1 MQHNTSLYLIQ
12 LNLTMSNKKETVYVK
27 ANGLRNE
34 LKDIRKSIDTLTH
47 ALHILIELQ
56 THKQYESINECPN
69 CRTDDELQGSA

>member
-1 MQHNTSLYLIQ
+1 
-12 LNLTMSNKKETVYVK
+12 MSNKKETVYVK

-34 LKDIRKSIDTLTH
+34 LKDIRKSIDMLTNTVG
-47 ALHILIELQ
+47 HILDIWAHTQ